1 MHMKRRE
8 KIVSWGQRE
17 SYAYRLIAPSI
28 LVLLA
33 VLVVPLLF
41 SLYMSFH
48 KWNLIGDV
56 SRDFYGIRN
65 YIRVLRNPEVIH
77 SLKVTAI
84 FVIAGV
90 GLEFALGMAIALM
103 LNRPFY
109 GYNVVRVIMMLPMM
123 ISPAIIALGWR
134 VILDPTKGIVNYLF
148 YLMGLPMQTWLSTE
162 AALVVL
168 IGIEVW
174 MHTPFVVLM
183 ILAGLQ
189 AIPEEVSEAALIDGA
204 NWWQRFTRVIVPMI
218 QPVIMVALIFRT
230 MFALRNFPLPWVL
243 TSGGPA
249 NATNV
254 FGIELYR
261 QAFSYYY
268 LGMAS
273 AMSWILVFITAFMS
287 IFYFRLTFR
296 ESVAY

>member
-1 MHMKRRE
+1 MKRRE
-8 KIVSWGQRE
+8 KLVSWGQRE
-17 SYAYRLIAPSI
+17 GYAYRLIAPSI
-28 LVLLA
+28 LVLFT
-33 VLVVPLLF
+33 VLITPLLF

-48 KWNLIGDV
+48 KWQLIGDV
-56 SRDFYGIRN
+56 SRDFNGIRN
-65 YIRVLRNPEVIH
+65 YIKVLGNPEVIH

-84 FVIAGV
+84 FVVVGV
-90 GLEFALGMAIALM
+90 GLEFILGMAIALM
-103 LNRPFY
+103 LNRPFI

-123 ISPAIIALGWR
+123 ISPAIVALGWR
-134 VILDPTKGIVNYLF
+134 LILDPTKGVVNYVFHL
-148 YLMGLPMQTWLSTE
+148 LGMPLQTWLSTS
-162 AALVVL
+162 AALIVL
-168 IGIEVW
+168 IAIEVW

-189 AIPEEVSEAALIDGA
+189 AIPVEISEAALIDGA
-204 NWWQRFTRVIVPMI
+204 NWWQRFIRVTVPMI

-261 QAFSYYY
+261 QAFSYYH

-273 AMSWILVFITAFMS
+273 AMSWILVFITAVMS
-287 IFYFRLTFR
+287 IFYIRLTFR